1 MAPDEPVVFYCP
13 GIVGKTLCA
22 SRLLGKS
29 KLSFQLGQEVEFKKI
44 CQAVCIL
51 GKYGGGMFDKLSLYT
66 YNIRLR

>member
-1 MAPDEPVVFYCP
+1 MPPDEPVVFYCP
-13 GIVGKTLCA
+13 GIVGKTLCE

-51 GKYGGGMFDKLSLYT
+51 GNTAVVCLTKGRCTLIILD
-66 YNIRLR
+66 